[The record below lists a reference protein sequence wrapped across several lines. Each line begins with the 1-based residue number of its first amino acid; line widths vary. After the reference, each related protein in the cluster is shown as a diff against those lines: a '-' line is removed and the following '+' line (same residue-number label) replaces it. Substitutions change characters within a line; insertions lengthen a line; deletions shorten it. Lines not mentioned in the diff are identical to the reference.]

1 MLDGTVR
8 RTPAKPSSQ
17 IEGRYYTPPHLLDLY
32 PGVETTFWRACR
44 PCASTGP
51 ASGRRSWW
59 KERRREASR
68 SLASRVA
75 ACGNGER
82 AGWADVSL
90 WLLLVVIVVGLFLAA
105 WWPGRQGNGE

>member
-17 IEGRYYTPPHLLDLY
+17 IEGRYYTLPPPTGPVSGGRDNVLAHV
-32 PGVETTFWRACR
+32 PSVRVQ
-44 PCASTGP
+44 GP